1 MHLSSL
7 KHFVLSLFSLMLV
20 CRAGDQTGKIK
31 WRSGVTCALSA
42 EKSGI
47 FKKTGRKHAGQIVWH
62 LDAFKA
68 KAELQRYWIADSE
81 DHDQAQS

>member
-1 MHLSSL
+1 MLGPQDVSMLS
-7 KHFVLSLFSLMLV
+7 
-20 CRAGDQTGKIK
+20 CRDSDQTGKVK

-47 FKKTGRKHAGQIVWH
+47 FKKTGTKQAGQIVWQ

-68 KAELQRYWIADSE
+68 KAELQRY
-81 DHDQAQS
+81 

>member
-1 MHLSSL
+1 
-7 KHFVLSLFSLMLV
+7 MLA
-20 CRAGDQTGKIK
+20 CRASDQTGKTK

-47 FKKTGRKHAGQIVWH
+47 FKKTGRKHAGQIVWQ

-68 KAELQRYWIADSE
+68 KAELQRYWIADCE
-81 DHDQAQS
+81 DQPQS